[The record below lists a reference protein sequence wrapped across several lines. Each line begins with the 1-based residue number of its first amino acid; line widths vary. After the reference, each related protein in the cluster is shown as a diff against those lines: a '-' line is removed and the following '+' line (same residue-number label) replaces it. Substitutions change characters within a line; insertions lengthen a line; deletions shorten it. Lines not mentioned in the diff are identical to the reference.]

1 MLSRKASLALSTAL
15 LASACATA
23 PTQQEV
29 ALVDDVIAA
38 NQIIPASRAER
49 DAADKTDIVSRA
61 AFWSR
66 EYDNNPGDKE
76 AAAKLA
82 QVVRAMGNPARASEI
97 ATQALNLHPGDT
109 ELVLIYAQASLDRGR
124 PEDAVAPLARIEA
137 ETATNWRANS
147 IMGVTLDQLGR
158 HKDAQGYYLRAVT
171 LSPDNP
177 GLLSNLGLS
186 YALAGDT
193 VRAEE
198 TLRKAAGIPGADL
211 RVRQNLALVLGVQG
225 KFAEAEAAV
234 ASSLSPAAV
243 AANETYFKTLLTPS
257 RTWDALR
264 SSEN

>member
-1 MLSRKASLALSTAL
+1 MLSRTASLALTTAL

-23 PTQQEV
+23 PSQQEI

-49 DAADKTDIVSRA
+49 DAADQTDIVARA
-61 AFWSR
+61 AFWGR
-66 EYDNNPGDKE
+66 EFDNNPGDRE
-76 AAAKLA
+76 AAIKLA
-82 QVVRAMGNPARASEI
+82 QVVRAMGNPARAAEI

-109 ELVLIYAQASLDRGR
+109 ELVLIFAQASLDRGR
-124 PEDAVAPLARIEA
+124 PQDAVAPLARIESA
-137 ETATNWRANS
+137 TASEWRANS

-158 HKDAQGYYLRAVT
+158 HKDAQGYYQRAAR
-171 LSPDNP
+171 LAPDNP
-177 GLLSNLGLS
+177 TILSNLGLS

-193 VRAEE
+193 MLAEE
-198 TLRKAAGIPGADL
+198 TLRTAVSMPGADL

-225 KFAEAEAAV
+225 KFDEAEAVV
-234 ASSLSPAAV
+234 ADQLSPAAV
-243 AANETYFKTLLTPS
+243 AANQAYFKTLLTPS